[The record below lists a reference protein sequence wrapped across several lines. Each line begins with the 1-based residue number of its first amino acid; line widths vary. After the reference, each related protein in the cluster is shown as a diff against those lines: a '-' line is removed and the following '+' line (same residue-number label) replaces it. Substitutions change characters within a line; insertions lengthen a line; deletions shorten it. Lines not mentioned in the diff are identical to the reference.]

1 SPMNRAKSLS
11 RRPTHLQTTSTR
23 CGPADIS
30 AGPSYV
36 YGPQVGAHDWMRSCL
51 ALHNQQKMI
60 VNICGGASIWRG
72 RLWKTVTNH
81 SAHCV
86 SMQMVRIYLPIAIG
100 LLVEITPGIR
110 NLPLLGVLPK
120 IAPLNSATQPRY
132 APPVSIAP
140 CVRLPMLW
148 WGWGALCISP

>member
-1 SPMNRAKSLS
+1 TMDKERRGSPCRIHLTANLMTPRMKNKKTISTMPTLRKIAKMPSPMNRAKSLS
-11 RRPTHLQTTSTR
+11 RRPTYLQTTSTR

-81 SAHCV
+81 SAHC
-86 SMQMVRIYLPIAIG
+86 
-100 LLVEITPGIR
+100 
-110 NLPLLGVLPK
+110 
-120 IAPLNSATQPRY
+120 
-132 APPVSIAP
+132 
-140 CVRLPMLW
+140 
-148 WGWGALCISP
+148 